1 MPFFAYHAID
11 PAGRTAKGTLS
22 ATNEVDLEL
31 RLKRMGLD
39 LITLSELS
47 RQYAPSGRE
56 RVTRRDLVTF
66 CIHMR
71 YITRAG
77 IPLLDGLRDLRDSME
92 KRGFRD
98 VLTALLEDLEGG
110 KVLSQ
115 ALAAHPAV
123 FGAVF
128 VHSVH
133 AGEQTGLLD
142 AVFERLGESLK
153 WQEEVAAKAKRLM
166 IYPAMVL
173 AVVGAAVLFLL
184 AYLVPQVL
192 TLVQTMGVALPLPTL
207 VLMAVSNALRSYWLV
222 GLLLALAVG
231 TGLPLWVKKSEAG
244 RDWWDRAQLRLPVIG
259 PVVQK
264 IALARFTNTLAMMYR
279 SGVTVLDALRA
290 GELVAG
296 NRAIAAGIR
305 RAAQQIADGRGLSES
320 FQQQALFPPLVIRM
334 LRVGETT
341 GALDEAL
348 DNVTFFYNRE
358 VLDSIENGLRV
369 LEPALTLILG
379 LLLGGILISVLLP
392 IYDLIGNLPS
402 SL

>member
-1 MPFFAYHAID
+1 MPFFDYRAID
-11 PAGRTAKGTLS
+11 QTGRATRGTLS
-22 ATNEVDLEL
+22 AVNDVDLEL

-39 LITLSELS
+39 LITLAELS

-71 YITRAG
+71 YITRAK
-77 IPLLDGLRDLRDSME
+77 IPLLDGLRDLRDTME

-98 VLTALLEDLEGG
+98 VLTALLEDMEGG

-128 VHSVH
+128 VHSVR

-142 AVFERLGESLK
+142 AVFDRLGESLK

-173 AVVGAAVLFLL
+173 AVVGAAILFLML
-184 AYLVPQVL
+184 YLVPQVL
-192 TLVQTMGVALPLPTL
+192 SLVETMGVVLPLPTL
-207 VLMAVSNALRSYWLV
+207 ILMAVSNVMQSYWPI
-222 GLLLALAVG
+222 GLLLALTLG
-231 TGLPLWVKKSEAG
+231 IGLPLWVRQAEAG
-244 RDWWDRAQLRLPVIG
+244 REWWDRTQLRLPIIG
-259 PVVQK
+259 PIVQK
-264 IALARFTNTLAMMYR
+264 IVLSRFTNTLAMMYR

-290 GELVAG
+290 GEMVAG
-296 NRAIAAGIR
+296 NRVVARGIH

-320 FQQQALFPPLVIRM
+320 FQSLALFPPLVIRM
-334 LRVGETT
+334 LRVGEST

-348 DNVTFFYNRE
+348 DNVTYFYNRE

-369 LEPALTLILG
+369 LEPMLTAILG
-379 LLLGGILISVLLP
+379 LLLGGILVSVLLP
-392 IYDLIGNLPS
+392 VYDLIGNLP
-402 SL
+402 L

>member
-1 MPFFAYHAID
+1 MPFFDYRAID
-11 PAGRTAKGTLS
+11 QTGRSVKGVLS
-22 ATNEVDLEL
+22 AVNDVDLEL

-47 RQYAPSGRE
+47 RQYAPQGRE

-77 IPLLDGLRDLRDSME
+77 IPLLEGLRDLRDTME

-128 VHSVH
+128 VHSVR

-142 AVFERLGESLK
+142 AVFERLAESLK
-153 WQEEVAAKAKRLM
+153 WQEEVASKARRLM
-166 IYPAMVL
+166 VYPALVL
-173 AVVGAAVLFLL
+173 VVVGAAILFLL
-184 AYLVPQVL
+184 VYLVPQVL
-192 TLVQTMGVALPLPTL
+192 ALVETMGVQLPLPTL
-207 VLMAVSNALRSYWLV
+207 VLMAVSSALRSYWMIA
-222 GLLLALAVG
+222 LLLALALG
-231 TGLPLWVKKSEAG
+231 GGLPLWVKKSESG
-244 RDWWDRAQLRLPVIG
+244 RDWWDRTQLRLPVVG
-259 PVVQK
+259 PIVQK
-264 IALARFTNTLAMMYR
+264 IVLSRFTNTLAMMYR

-290 GELVAG
+290 GEKVAG
-296 NRAIAAGIR
+296 NREIASGIH
-305 RAAQQIADGRGLSES
+305 RAAQMIADGRGLSES
-320 FQQQALFPPLVIRM
+320 FQSMALFPPLVIRM

-369 LEPALTLILG
+369 LEPLLTVILG
-379 LLLGGILISVLLP
+379 LLLGGILVSVLLP
-392 IYDLIGNLPS
+392 IYDLIGNLP
-402 SL
+402 L

>member
-1 MPFFAYHAID
+1 MPFFDYRAID
-11 PAGRTAKGTLS
+11 QTGRTVKGTLS
-22 ATNEVDLEL
+22 AVNDVDLEL

-39 LITLSELS
+39 LVTLSELS

-123 FGAVF
+123 FGSVF
-128 VHSVH
+128 VHSIR

-142 AVFERLGESLK
+142 AVFERLAESLK

-166 IYPAMVL
+166 IYPVIVL
-173 AVVGAAVLFLL
+173 AVVGTAILFLMI
-184 AYLVPQVL
+184 YLVPQVL
-192 TLVQTMGVALPLPTL
+192 ALVKTMGVTLPWPTL
-207 VLMAVSNALRSYWLV
+207 VLMAVSNAMQSYWLA
-222 GLLLALAVG
+222 GLALLLVTAIA
-231 TGLPLWVKKSEAG
+231 LPLWVRKTEAG
-244 RDWWDRAQLRLPVIG
+244 RDWWDRAQLRLPLVG
-259 PVVQK
+259 PILQK
-264 IALARFTNTLAMMYR
+264 IVLARFTNTLAMMYR
-279 SGVTVLDALRA
+279 SGVTVLDALKA
-290 GELVAG
+290 GEMIAG
-296 NRAIAAGIR
+296 NRVIAGGIR

-320 FQQQALFPPLVIRM
+320 FQSLALFPPLVIRM

-341 GALDEAL
+341 GALDDAL
-348 DNVTFFYNRE
+348 ENVTYFYNRE

-369 LEPALTLILG
+369 MEPLLTAILG
-379 LLLGGILISVLLP
+379 LLLGAILVSVLLP
-392 IYDLIGNLPS
+392 VYDLIGNLP
-402 SL
+402 L

>member
-1 MPFFAYHAID
+1 MPFFAYRAID
-11 PAGRTAKGTLS
+11 QTGRTTRGTLS
-22 ATNEVDLEL
+22 AVNDVDLEL

-39 LITLSELS
+39 LVTLSELS

-77 IPLLDGLRDLRDSME
+77 IPLLDGLRDLRDTME

-128 VHSVH
+128 VHSVR

-142 AVFERLGESLK
+142 SVFDRLAESLK

-166 IYPAMVL
+166 IYPALVL
-173 AVVGAAVLFLL
+173 TVVGAAILFLL
-184 AYLVPQVL
+184 VYLVPQVL
-192 TLVQTMGVALPLPTL
+192 SLVETMGVTLPLPTL
-207 VLMAVSNALRSYWLV
+207 ILLAISNALRSYWLI
-222 GLLLALAVG
+222 GLPLALAVG
-231 TGLPLWVKKSEAG
+231 IGLPLWIKKSEAG
-244 RDWWDRAQLRLPVIG
+244 RNWWDRTQLLLPVIG
-259 PVVQK
+259 PIVQK
-264 IALARFTNTLAMMYR
+264 MALSRFTNTLAMMYR

-290 GELVAG
+290 GEMVAG
-296 NRAIAAGIR
+296 NRVIASGIH

-320 FQQQALFPPLVIRM
+320 FQSLALFPPLVIRM
-334 LRVGETT
+334 LRVGEST

-348 DNVTFFYNRE
+348 DNVTYFYNRE

-369 LEPALTLILG
+369 LEPLLTAILG
-379 LLLGGILISVLLP
+379 LLLGGILVSVLLP
-392 IYDLIGNLPS
+392 IYDLIGNLP
-402 SL
+402 L

>member
-1 MPFFAYHAID
+1 MPFFDYRAID
-11 PAGRTAKGTLS
+11 QTGRSVKGTLS
-22 ATNEVDLEL
+22 AVNDVDLEL

-47 RQYAPSGRE
+47 RQYAPQGRE

-77 IPLLDGLRDLRDSME
+77 IPLLDGLRDLRDTME

-128 VHSVH
+128 VHSVR

-142 AVFERLGESLK
+142 AVFERLAESLK

-173 AVVGAAVLFLL
+173 VVVGAAILFLL
-184 AYLVPQVL
+184 VYLVPQVL
-192 TLVQTMGVALPLPTL
+192 TLIKTMGVSLPLPTL
-207 VLMAVSNALRSYWLV
+207 VLMAVSGALRSYWLIAV
-222 GLLLALAVG
+222 LLALAVG
-231 TGLPLWVKKSEAG
+231 VGLPLWVKKNESG
-244 RDWWDRAQLRLPVIG
+244 RDWWHRTQLKLPIIG
-259 PVVQK
+259 PVIQK
-264 IALARFTNTLAMMYR
+264 IVLSRFTNTLAMMYR

-290 GELVAG
+290 GENVAG
-296 NRAIAAGIR
+296 NREIAASIH
-305 RAAQQIADGRGLSES
+305 RAAQMIADGRGLSES
-320 FQQQALFPPLVIRM
+320 FQTMALFPPLVIRM

-348 DNVTFFYNRE
+348 DNVTVFYNRE

-369 LEPALTLILG
+369 LEPLLTVVLG
-379 LLLGGILISVLLP
+379 LLLGGILVSVLLP
-392 IYDLIGNLPS
+392 IYDLIGNLP
-402 SL
+402 L

>member
-1 MPFFAYHAID
+1 MPFFDYHAID
-11 PAGRTAKGTLS
+11 PTGRKVRGTLS
-22 ATNEVDLEL
+22 AVNDVDLEL

-66 CIHMR
+66 CIHLR

-77 IPLLDGLRDLRDSME
+77 IPLPDGLRDLRDSME

-110 KVLSQ
+110 KLLSQ

-123 FGAVF
+123 FGVVF
-128 VHSVH
+128 VQSVR

-142 AVFERLGESLK
+142 AVFERLAESLK

-166 IYPAMVL
+166 IYPALVL
-173 AVVGAAVLFLL
+173 AVVGAAILFLL
-184 AYLVPQVL
+184 VYLVPQVL
-192 TLVQTMGVALPLPTL
+192 SLVETMGVVLPLPTL
-207 VLMAVSNALRSYWLV
+207 ILMAISGALRSYWLV
-222 GLLLALAVG
+222 GLLLALLLGV
-231 TGLPLWVKKSEAG
+231 GLPLWVKKREAG
-244 RDWWDRAQLRLPVIG
+244 RDWWDRTQLRLPVIG
-259 PVVQK
+259 PIVQK
-264 IALARFTNTLAMMYR
+264 IALSRFTNTLAMMYR

-290 GELVAG
+290 GEMVAG
-296 NRAIAAGIR
+296 NRVIAGGIH
-305 RAAQQIADGRGLSES
+305 RASQQIADGRGLSES
-320 FQQQALFPPLVIRM
+320 FQSLGLFPPLVIRM

-348 DNVTFFYNRE
+348 ENVTYFYNRE

-369 LEPALTLILG
+369 LEPLLTAILG
-379 LLLGGILISVLLP
+379 LLLGGILVSVLLP
-392 IYDLIGNLPS
+392 VYDLIGNLP
-402 SL
+402 L

>member
-1 MPFFAYHAID
+1 MPFFDYRAID
-11 PAGRTAKGTLS
+11 QTGRTTRGTLS
-22 ATNEVDLEL
+22 AVNDIDLEL

-39 LITLSELS
+39 LITLTELS

-77 IPLLDGLRDLRDSME
+77 IPLLDGLRDLRDTME

-115 ALAAHPAV
+115 ALAAHPSV

-128 VHSVH
+128 VHSVR

-142 AVFERLGESLK
+142 AVFERLAESLK

-166 IYPAMVL
+166 IYPALVL
-173 AVVGAAVLFLL
+173 TVVGAAILFLL
-184 AYLVPQVL
+184 VYLVPQVL
-192 TLVQTMGVALPLPTL
+192 ALIKTMGVALPLPTL
-207 VLMAVSNALRSYWLV
+207 ILMAVSGAVRSYWLI
-222 GLLLALAVG
+222 GLLLALALGV
-231 TGLPLWVKKSEAG
+231 GLPLWVKKSEAG
-244 RDWWDRAQLRLPVIG
+244 RDWWDRTQLQLPIIG
-259 PVVQK
+259 PIVQK
-264 IALARFTNTLAMMYR
+264 IALSRFTNTLAMMYR

-290 GELVAG
+290 GEMIAG
-296 NRAIAAGIR
+296 NRVIAGGIH

-320 FQQQALFPPLVIRM
+320 FQSLALFPPLVIRM

-348 DNVTFFYNRE
+348 DNVTYFYNRE
-358 VLDSIENGLRV
+358 VLDSIENGLRI
-369 LEPALTLILG
+369 LEPLLTAILG
-379 LLLGGILISVLLP
+379 LLLGGILVSVLLP
-392 IYDLIGNLPS
+392 VYDLIGNLP
-402 SL
+402 L

>member
-1 MPFFAYHAID
+1 MPFFAYRAID
-11 PAGRTAKGTLS
+11 QTGRTTKGTLS
-22 ATNEVDLEL
+22 AVNDVDLEL

-39 LITLSELS
+39 LVTLNEQA
-47 RQYAPSGRE
+47 REYAPQGRE

-71 YITRAG
+71 YITRAD
-77 IPLLDGLRDLRDSME
+77 IPLLEGLRDLRDSME

-115 ALAAHPAV
+115 ALSAHPAV

-128 VHSVH
+128 VHSVK

-142 AVFERLGESLK
+142 EVFERLGESLK

-173 AVVGAAVLFLL
+173 VVVGIAILFLMI
-184 AYLVPQVL
+184 YLVPQVL
-192 TLVQTMGVALPLPTL
+192 QLVQTMGVALPLPTL
-207 VLMAVSNALRSYWLV
+207 ILMAVSNALRSYWLI
-222 GLLLALAVG
+222 GLALLLLAG
-231 TGLPLWVKKSEAG
+231 IGLPLWARRTEAG
-244 RDWWDRAQLRLPVIG
+244 RLWWDRTQLRLPIVG
-259 PVVQK
+259 PVMQK
-264 IALARFTNTLAMMYR
+264 IVLARFTNTLAMMYR

-290 GELVAG
+290 GEMVAG
-296 NRAIAAGIR
+296 NRVIADGIR

-320 FQQQALFPPLVIRM
+320 FQSLALFPPLVIRM

-369 LEPALTLILG
+369 LEPLLTAVLGLILG
-379 LLLGGILISVLLP
+379 VILVSVLLP
-392 IYDLIGNLPS
+392 VYDLIGNLP
-402 SL
+402 L

>member
-1 MPFFAYHAID
+1 MPFFDYRAID
-11 PAGRTAKGTLS
+11 QTGRSVKGTLS
-22 ATNEVDLEL
+22 AVNDVDLEL

-39 LITLSELS
+39 LVTLAELS
-47 RQYAPSGRE
+47 RQYAPQGRE

-71 YITRAG
+71 YITRAR
-77 IPLLDGLRDLRDSME
+77 IPVLDGLRDLRDTMD

-128 VHSVH
+128 VHSIK

-142 AVFERLGESLK
+142 TVFERLGESLK
-153 WQEEVAAKAKRLM
+153 WQEEVASKAKRLM
-166 IYPAMVL
+166 IYPAMVMV
-173 AVVGAAVLFLL
+173 VVGAAILFLMI
-184 AYLVPQVL
+184 YLVPQVL

-207 VLMAVSNALRSYWLV
+207 ILMAISNAMRSYWLIGLIVMLTV
-222 GLLLALAVG
+222 GI
-231 TGLPLWVKKSEAG
+231 GLPLWVRKTESG
-244 RDWWDRAQLRLPVIG
+244 REWWDRTQLRLPVIG
-259 PVVQK
+259 PIVQK
-264 IALARFTNTLAMMYR
+264 IVLSRFTNTLSMMYR

-290 GELVAG
+290 GEMVAG
-296 NRAIAAGIR
+296 NRVIANGIR
-305 RAAQQIADGRGLSES
+305 RAGQQIADGRGLSES
-320 FQQQALFPPLVIRM
+320 FQSLGLFPPLVIRM

-348 DNVTFFYNRE
+348 DNVTVFYNQE
-358 VLDSIENGLRV
+358 VLDSIDSGLKV
-369 LEPALTLILG
+369 LEPALTAILG
-379 LLLGGILISVLLP
+379 LLLGGILVSVLLP
-392 IYDLIGNLPS
+392 IYDLIGNLP
-402 SL
+402 L

>member
-1 MPFFAYHAID
+1 MPFFDYRAID
-11 PAGRTAKGTLS
+11 QTGRTVKGTLS
-22 ATNEVDLEL
+22 AVNDVDLEL

-39 LITLSELS
+39 LVTLSELS

-92 KRGFRD
+92 KPGFRD

-123 FGAVF
+123 FGSVF
-128 VHSVH
+128 VHSIR

-142 AVFERLGESLK
+142 AVFERLAESLK

-166 IYPAMVL
+166 IYPVIVL
-173 AVVGAAVLFLL
+173 AVVGTAILFLMI
-184 AYLVPQVL
+184 YLVPQVL
-192 TLVQTMGVALPLPTL
+192 ALVKTMGVTLPWPTL
-207 VLMAVSNALRSYWLV
+207 VLMAVSNAMQSYWLA
-222 GLLLALAVG
+222 GLALLLVTAIA
-231 TGLPLWVKKSEAG
+231 LPLWVRKTEAG
-244 RDWWDRAQLRLPVIG
+244 RDWWDRAQLRLPLVG
-259 PVVQK
+259 PILQK
-264 IALARFTNTLAMMYR
+264 IVLARFTNTLAMMYR
-279 SGVTVLDALRA
+279 SGVTVLDALKA
-290 GELVAG
+290 GEMIAG
-296 NRAIAAGIR
+296 NRVIAGGIR

-320 FQQQALFPPLVIRM
+320 FQSLALFPPLVIRM

-341 GALDEAL
+341 GALDDAL
-348 DNVTFFYNRE
+348 ENVTYFYNRE

-369 LEPALTLILG
+369 MEPLLTAILG
-379 LLLGGILISVLLP
+379 LLLGAILVSVLLP
-392 IYDLIGNLPS
+392 VYDLIGNLP
-402 SL
+402 L

>member
-1 MPFFAYHAID
+1 MPFFDYRAID
-11 PAGRTAKGTLS
+11 QTGRTTRGTLS
-22 ATNEVDLEL
+22 AVNDVDLEL

-39 LITLSELS
+39 LITLAELS

-71 YITRAG
+71 YITRAK
-77 IPLLDGLRDLRDSME
+77 IPLLDGLRDLRDTME

-98 VLTALLEDLEGG
+98 VLTALLEDMEGG

-128 VHSVH
+128 VHSVR

-142 AVFERLGESLK
+142 AVFDRLAESLK

-166 IYPAMVL
+166 IYPALVL
-173 AVVGAAVLFLL
+173 TVVGAAILFLML
-184 AYLVPQVL
+184 YLVPQVL
-192 TLVQTMGVALPLPTL
+192 SLVETMGVVLPLPTL
-207 VLMAVSNALRSYWLV
+207 ILLAVSNVMQSYWPI
-222 GLLLALAVG
+222 GLLLALALG
-231 TGLPLWVKKSEAG
+231 IGLPLWIRQAEAG
-244 RDWWDRAQLRLPVIG
+244 REWWDRTQLRLPVIG
-259 PVVQK
+259 PIMQK
-264 IALARFTNTLAMMYR
+264 IVLSRFTNTLARMYR
-279 SGVTVLDALRA
+279 SRVTVLDALRA
-290 GELVAG
+290 GEMVAG
-296 NRAIAAGIR
+296 NRVIARGIH

-320 FQQQALFPPLVIRM
+320 FQAQALFPPLVIRM
-334 LRVGETT
+334 LRVGEST

-348 DNVTFFYNRE
+348 ENVTYFYNRE

-369 LEPALTLILG
+369 LEPLLTAILG
-379 LLLGGILISVLLP
+379 LLLGGILVSVLLP
-392 IYDLIGNLPS
+392 VYDLIGNLP
-402 SL
+402 L